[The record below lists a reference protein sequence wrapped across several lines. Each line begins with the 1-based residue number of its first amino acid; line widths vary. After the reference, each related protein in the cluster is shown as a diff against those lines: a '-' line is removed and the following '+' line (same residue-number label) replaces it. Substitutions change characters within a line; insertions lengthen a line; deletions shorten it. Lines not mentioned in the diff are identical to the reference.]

1 MPLLEGKTAVIT
13 GATKGIGFAIA
24 KQLASEG
31 ATILVNHRPGRAPS
45 ADTQSQLKGLLSQS
59 NPQLLVCE
67 ADMTVEEDVIRLAE
81 TALLELK
88 KVDIWVNNVGSHIV
102 TPALSQTKLN
112 WDELFSVNATST
124 FLGCRE
130 AARIMK
136 DHGGGSII
144 NISSKMGLV
153 GSPENA
159 CYCSAKAAVVMM
171 TRCLG
176 SEWAPFNIRVNAVAP
191 GVTWT
196 DPTYKIIKGN
206 PELEASL
213 HYRTPMQRFAQPEEI
228 AKVVVFL
235 ASDSSSYITGE
246 TIVCDGGWIANSD
259 FSGIPTTKIDTWK
272 DEFNH

>member
-13 GATKGIGFAIA
+13 GATKGIGLAIA
-24 KQLASEG
+24 KELASEG

-176 SEWAPFNIRVNAVAP
+176 AEWAPFNIRVNAVAP